1 MRARQR
7 GCVGEVWS
15 RPAPVESCLRS
26 ARAYFGHIV
35 SHWALPHWWL
45 TLSFF
50 FDRLFCYLLNFHYL
64 ACNAACR
71 SFERVPSTIEP
82 RRSPVARARTNGACV
97 ALLPVVE
104 IVLVAVSSLKDS
116 SSGVNWIDHKVV
128 SQSSALSRVYALS
141 EIFTTLTTA
150 GLTGWQSAFK
160 RRLQRWLTL
169 SDCTDRSREGVP
181 CSGIQY
187 GSQIWM
193 RKHVERLPAQ
203 HMATAIETA
212 AEPV

>member
-1 MRARQR
+1 MQR
-7 GCVGEVWS
+7 VAGLNTPSWPGQ
-15 RPAPVESCLRS
+15 A
-26 ARAYFGHIV
+26 
-35 SHWALPHWWL
+35 HWALPHWCV
-45 TLSFF
+45 TVSFF

-71 SFERVPSTIEP
+71 SFERVPSMTEP

-116 SSGVNWIDHKVV
+116 SSGVNWIDHKVA

-150 GLTGWQSAFK
+150 GLTGWQSAFEG
-160 RRLQRWLTL
+160 RLQRWRTL
-169 SDCTDRSREGVP
+169 SDCTGRSREGVP
-181 CSGIQY
+181 CSVIQY

-203 HMATAIETA
+203 HMATTIEPA

>member
-1 MRARQR
+1 MRRREDESNVR
-7 GCVGEVWS
+7 GGSWLEREGWVAVGRNNGGGDVL
-15 RPAPVESCLRS
+15 LR
-26 ARAYFGHIV
+26 
-35 SHWALPHWWL
+35 
-45 TLSFF
+45 
-50 FDRLFCYLLNFHYL
+50 
-64 ACNAACR
+64 
-71 SFERVPSTIEP
+71 
-82 RRSPVARARTNGACV
+82 VAK
-97 ALLPVVE
+97 

-141 EIFTTLTTA
+141 KIFTTLTTA

-193 RKHVERLPAQ
+193 RKHAWRGSRRSTWPRR
-203 HMATAIETA
+203 
-212 AEPV
+212 